1 MISPKAGS
9 RLLNVGKFQSFDPR
23 LVLMMLKK
31 QETLRLRMLILMRHV
46 RIYNIYMCTK
56 RKPGFIYQPIDLR
69 IAEGMSKPLSLHS
82 PWPMALPGDLRRT
95 NERGMVK
102 SW

>member
-9 RLLNVGKFQSFDPR
+9 RFLNVGKFQLFDPR
-23 LVLMMLKK
+23 LVLMMSKK

-46 RIYNIYMCTK
+46 RIYMSTK

-69 IAEGMSKPLSLHS
+69 IAEGMSNPLSLHS